1 MCSCRGPSACK
12 QGRRIYN
19 TLLLQAMALY
29 IHGPLRCKNLLGRI
43 PNPHSRPA
51 LAAPQ
56 HAPGPHSDARSQR
69 TPPGRSCA
77 DQQHHTPQQ
86 HRQENAQ
93 RHPRTHAAHTHT
105 AQIRHPAAHAG
116 SCAAPAA
123 PHDQAHRQQPRT
135 EHTPEPFYQ
144 PSNMEALRGALTRC
158 SRVGPSQR
166 RWKNSPHWK
175 MIDIQTARKPARPS
189 GRTGFFFFPQ
199 RISPAECPL
208 KPDAHSLSLWAKR
221 GQAL

>member
-1 MCSCRGPSACK
+1 MTTGAGTGTASSRREKEDTRHSVAEYYDMIEKEYASA
-12 QGRRIYN
+12 GRIYN

-144 PSNMEALRGALTRC
+144 PSNMEALRRSIDEMQQGKTVTKTLEELTALE
-158 SRVGPSQR
+158 
-166 RWKNSPHWK
+166 
-175 MIDIQTARKPARPS
+175 D
-189 GRTGFFFFPQ
+189 
-199 RISPAECPL
+199 
-208 KPDAHSLSLWAKR
+208 D
-221 GQAL
+221 

>member
-1 MCSCRGPSACK
+1 
-12 QGRRIYN
+12 
-19 TLLLQAMALY
+19 MALY

-144 PSNMEALRGALTRC
+144 PSNMEALRRSIDEMQQGKTVTKTLEELTALE
-158 SRVGPSQR
+158 
-166 RWKNSPHWK
+166 
-175 MIDIQTARKPARPS
+175 D
-189 GRTGFFFFPQ
+189 
-199 RISPAECPL
+199 
-208 KPDAHSLSLWAKR
+208 D
-221 GQAL
+221 

>member
-1 MCSCRGPSACK
+1 MLLQRAESLQAVQPFI
-12 QGRRIYN
+12 Q

-29 IHGPLRCKNLLGRI
+29 IHDPLRCKNLLGRI
-43 PNPHSRPA
+43 PNPHNSRPA

-56 HAPGPHSDARSQR
+56 HSHGPHSDARSQR

-123 PHDQAHRQQPRT
+123 PHDQAHGQQPRT

-144 PSNMEALRGALTRC
+144 PSNMEALRRSIDEMQQGKTVTKTLEELTA
-158 SRVGPSQR
+158 PE
-166 RWKNSPHWK
+166 
-175 MIDIQTARKPARPS
+175 D
-189 GRTGFFFFPQ
+189 
-199 RISPAECPL
+199 
-208 KPDAHSLSLWAKR
+208 D
-221 GQAL
+221 